1 MSTPRSSILGGSNP
15 RILILLI
22 FGGFLLFQLPRL
34 INDPIGTL
42 ESLLFLGIALV
53 VAVTVHEFS
62 HAYSAYLLGDMTAH
76 SQGRVSL
83 NPIRHL
89 DPWGSMMFLF
99 ASFGWGRPTPIN
111 PWNLRIGARPGLAI
125 VSIAGPVSNILTAV
139 VFSIPFYLGVLAVGD
154 PGFLSQMFMLIV
166 FLNVVLALFNLL
178 PVAPL
183 DGFKVAV
190 GVLPREM
197 ALAVQ
202 RTEPYGYAILLG
214 VIAADIFLDLGILNF
229 ILGPVSNAIIRVIWA
244 PVLG

>member
-15 RILILLI
+15 RLFVVII
-22 FGGFLLFQLPRL
+22 FVGFLLFQLPNLLR
-34 INDPIGTL
+34 DQIGTL
-42 ESLLFLGIALV
+42 ENLLFLGIALI

-83 NPIRHL
+83 NPLRHL
-89 DPWGSMMFLF
+89 DPWGSVMFLF
-99 ASFGWGRPTPIN
+99 ASFGWGKPTPIN
-111 PWNLRIGARPGLAI
+111 PWNLRIGARPGLAV
-125 VSIAGPVSNILTAV
+125 VSIAGPISNILTAV
-139 VFSIPFYLGVLAVGD
+139 IFSIPFYIGVLTLGD
-154 PGFLSQMFMLIV
+154 PGFVPQMFTIIV

-178 PVAPL
+178 PIAPL
-183 DGFKVAV
+183 DGFKIAV
-190 GVLPREM
+190 GVLPHDM

-244 PVLG
+244 PMIG